1 MVSYFCTGYT
11 TVKLLKRHKP
21 KCMGQLKRPTRTEL
35 PEEGENKVKFKN
47 HHKQM

>member
-1 MVSYFCTGYT
+1 M

-21 KCMGQLKRPTRTEL
+21 KCMGQLKRPTRTKL